1 MEVAAIDANSTI
13 ELRPIK
19 LGRNLGTEVE
29 VVQGLK
35 LSDRLVNSPPDSLAT
50 GDKVRVAGAAEGAS
64 AEGAAR
70 NIGGQD
76 TAATPGGAKPH

>member
-1 MEVAAIDANSTI
+1 MIGPGDTI

-35 LSDRLVNSPPDSLAT
+35 LWTGWSTALRIRSPPAIRFALPARPRRTVEPTNKRTIQAVKEMQPKRSH
-50 GDKVRVAGAAEGAS
+50 AE
-64 AEGAAR
+64 EG
-70 NIGGQD
+70 NG
-76 TAATPGGAKPH
+76 